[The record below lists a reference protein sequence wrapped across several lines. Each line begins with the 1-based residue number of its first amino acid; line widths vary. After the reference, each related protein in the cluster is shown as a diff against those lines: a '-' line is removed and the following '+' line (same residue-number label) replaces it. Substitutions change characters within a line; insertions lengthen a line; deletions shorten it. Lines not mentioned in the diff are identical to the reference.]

1 MIQNINRLHKLF
13 LHYLLYAVFI
23 CSFFFRCLF
32 LHDLKCLNVNI
43 T

>member
-23 CSFFFRCLF
+23 CSFLF
-32 LHDLKCLNVNI
+32 LNDLKCLNVNI